1 MASTQSKMSQPI
13 AIALLVF
20 LAFAP
25 RFWNLDGLAD
35 VVFDEVYYPKF
46 AQNYLQGIDFFDAH
60 PPLGKYLIA
69 LGIKLF
75 GYQPWGYRCITAL
88 AGALIPIF
96 VYLLVQKWTNRHF
109 LAWLSGVFTAL
120 DGLLLVES
128 RYGLINI
135 FLVLFGLCSQLCLI
149 SALRAK
155 TASAVGLWTLASG
168 IFLGASI
175 SVKWTGLGY
184 LFSAIAMVVVNG
196 YYLKNWLNLYQL
208 FLGLLLI
215 PAIFY
220 LLQWIP
226 HLLINPATPLIELH
240 QQIFNFHQN
249 LGSGEPLLSHPY
261 CSPWWSWVFMIRS
274 TAYFFEFRDLGIVYV
289 NGMGNPLLYWFGA
302 GAVLYALLR
311 PKLHQHSQ
319 GLSLYLTLSFLAN
332 LLPWVLA
339 RRCTFLYHYMPASV
353 FAFICLAIIADLCWR
368 QEGLQSASIIIT
380 AGVAIAFFMW
390 LPVYIGLPIPHY
402 YWRMIIWMPTW
413 I

>member
-1 MASTQSKMSQPI
+1 VEIFPRQKQSMASTQSKMSQPI

-46 AQNYLQGIDFFDAH
+46 AQSYLQGIDFFDAH

-184 LFSAIAMVVVNG
+184 LFSAIAMLVVNS
-196 YYLKNWLNLYQL
+196 YYYKKSLPWYQL
-208 FLGLLLI
+208 MLGLCLI
-215 PAIFY
+215 PAVFY
-220 LLQWIP
+220 LLQWLP
-226 HLLINPATPLIELH
+226 PPINL
-240 QQIFNFHQN
+240 FHPFPN
-249 LGSGEPLLSHPY
+249 
-261 CSPWWSWVFMIRS
+261 
-274 TAYFFEFRDLGIVYV
+274 
-289 NGMGNPLLYWFGA
+289 
-302 GAVLYALLR
+302 
-311 PKLHQHSQ
+311 
-319 GLSLYLTLSFLAN
+319 
-332 LLPWVLA
+332 
-339 RRCTFLYHYMPASV
+339 
-353 FAFICLAIIADLCWR
+353 
-368 QEGLQSASIIIT
+368 
-380 AGVAIAFFMW
+380 
-390 LPVYIGLPIPHY
+390 
-402 YWRMIIWMPTW
+402 
-413 I
+413 